1 MKRILVWMRNDLRLK
16 DNKTLVR
23 AAKSAEEVLLV
34 YCASP
39 REEQTLPLGF
49 KKRGVFRT
57 AFLLE
62 ALADL
67 KQSLQDLGGDLLVV
81 KGHAADVLPKLCEKY
96 KCGAV
101 YYSQEDA
108 WEEQQDEINL
118 QRALNKINVDWQ
130 SFWNSTLVDKAQM
143 PFAVK
148 NLPDVFTS
156 FRVKVEKE
164 HCFEQPFGS
173 FEPRAFVD
181 FDEESEPL
189 TLEHFADSEKLSDSR
204 AALKFVGGE
213 TAAWERLRHY
223 FWETDAISTYKE
235 TRNGLVGAN
244 YSSKFSPWLSL
255 GCISAVSIYYELK
268 KYEEERVANDSTY
281 WLVFELL
288 WRDFFRFTLAKH
300 GTKIFKRSGFTP
312 GPSKGWKHDKVAFN
326 RWMNGETGDAFV
338 DANIKEMIATG
349 WMSNRGRQNVASY
362 LVHDLKVDWTW
373 GAAYFEAMLL
383 DYDVHSNWGNWA
395 YIAGVGNDPRPN
407 RYFNTNKQAGDYD
420 RDHRFRKLWLPERY
434 KN

>member
-1 MKRILVWMRNDLRLK
+1 LK

-23 AAKSAEEVLLV
+23 AAKAADELLV
-34 YCASP
+34 VYCDSP
-39 REEQTLPLGF
+39 REEQTLKLGF

-62 ALADL
+62 ALSDL
-67 KQSLQDLGGDLLVV
+67 KQSLNNIGGDLLVA
-81 KGHAADVLPKLCEKY
+81 KGSAADIIPGLCEKY
-96 KCGAV
+96 GCGVV

-108 WEEQQDEINL
+108 WEEQQDELNL
-118 QRALNKINVDWQ
+118 QRALNRINVDWQ
-130 SFWNSTLVDKAQM
+130 SFWNSTLVDKGQM

-164 HCFEQPFGS
+164 HCFEQPFGDFS
-173 FEPRAFVD
+173 PEGFVPFE
-181 FDEESEPL
+181 EQNES
-189 TLEHFADSEKLSDSR
+189 LELGKFCGQEKTNDQR
-204 AALKFVGGE
+204 AALDFVGGE
-213 TAAWERLRHY
+213 TAAWQRLRHY
-223 FWETDAISTYKE
+223 FWETNAIASYKE
-235 TRNGLVGAN
+235 TRNGLVGQN

-255 GCISAVSIYYELK
+255 GCISPVSIYEELK
-268 KYEEERVANDSTY
+268 KYEKERVANDSTY

-300 GTKIFKRSGFTP
+300 GTKVFKRTGFTP
-312 GPSKGWKHDKVAFN
+312 GPSRSWNQDKVAFN
-326 RWMNGETGDAFV
+326 KWMNGETGDAFI
-338 DANIKEMIATG
+338 DANMKEMRATG

-373 GAAYFEAMLL
+373 GAAYFESVLL

-434 KN
+434 TN